1 MDTFD
6 TDLSLR
12 IDVIQRAIDTVQ
24 AWPDSTL
31 KHDAL
36 TVLRNR
42 LGRLLAG
49 VTEREPEDNRV
60 PLRG

>member
-1 MDTFD
+1 MIDFD
-6 TDLSLR
+6 ADLSRR
-12 IDVIQRAIDTVQ
+12 IDVIQHAIDTVQ
-24 AWPDSTL
+24 EWPDSTL